1 MAAPSQP
8 VLPSIFSLC
17 DLSALDDDP
26 SWLPLEGTLSGVS
39 CLGFAA
45 DSMFASDLDPL
56 SGAAPSAR
64 FFFTCTSLQRLP
76 GSSAGS
82 APSDALTLV
91 LRI

>member
-1 MAAPSQP
+1 MLPHLQPPRGSLRGADSAAHFPGSMAAPSQP

-26 SWLPLEGTLSGVS
+26 AWLPLEGTLSSVS

-56 SGAAPSAR
+56 SGGVAVRRVPS
-64 FFFTCTSLQRLP
+64 
-76 GSSAGS
+76 G
-82 APSDALTLV
+82 
-91 LRI
+91 